1 MTCKTLLGCSGLDT
15 RNFIAPRLHRGA
27 DLTSRRMKWKRRR
40 RSVNDIPRARAAL
53 ARKSSRFVG
62 ARGRCSSGSCTQRIE
77 FYFHSV
83 KVVAPQVLHW
93 PPPPRAYQTYAVFLI
108 LILPPY
114 TPLRHRFYEA
124 FRSAGTFC
132 LQTRL
137 RSSSPLF
144 LIAPTSRY
152 YHSLPLFPP
161 IVYFL
166 FFLFFSF
173 SSPPAPFHFFFVFVY
188 ERGSLCIEY
197 TGCASNKTFF
207 FFTLVQI
214 IYQLARVN
222 SYLSRGS

>member
-108 LILPPY
+108 LILPPLHS
-114 TPLRHRFYEA
+114 TQTSFLRGI
-124 FRSAGTFC
+124 SFC
-132 LQTRL
+132 WNLL
-137 RSSSPLF
+137 PPDSSPFLPSSFPYCSKQSVLPFSAPLPSHCLF
-144 LIAPTSRY
+144 S
-152 YHSLPLFPP
+152 LFP
-161 IVYFL
+161 FL
-166 FFLFFSF
+166 LLFFSSRTF
-173 SSPPAPFHFFFVFVY
+173 PFFFRF
-188 ERGSLCIEY
+188 RLR
-197 TGCASNKTFF
+197 AWQ
-207 FFTLVQI
+207 LVH
-214 IYQLARVN
+214 RVH
-222 SYLSRGS
+222 RMR